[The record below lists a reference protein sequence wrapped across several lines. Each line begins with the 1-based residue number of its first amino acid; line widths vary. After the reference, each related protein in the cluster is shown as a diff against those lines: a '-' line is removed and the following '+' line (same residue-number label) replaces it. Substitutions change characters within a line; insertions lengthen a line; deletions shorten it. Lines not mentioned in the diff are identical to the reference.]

1 MVDKGTSPPSDS
13 PRCITTLARQPTA
26 NAPVH
31 SSLKGCYLVDL
42 DTALVSYYIK

>member
-13 PRCITTLARQPTA
+13 PTCITTLAIQPTG

-31 SSLKGCYLVDL
+31 SSLEGCCLVDL
-42 DTALVSYYIK
+42 DTVLVNYSI

>member
-13 PRCITTLARQPTA
+13 PRCITTLARQPTG

-31 SSLKGCYLVDL
+31 SSLEGCCLVDL
-42 DTALVSYYIK
+42 DTVLVNYSI